1 MVVCISTIFVTLS
14 KVHWGGVLVFSG
26 IILSIQVFAMERR
39 ARMLVYAA
47 NISITFF
54 VVFLLF
60 VNGMVSQD
68 LIISFN
74 FFYLISIFLFIVTRL
89 FLFSPLSSLGQS
101 DRKLQFLFFSNLLLT
116 IVVVW
121 LTNGSNNTFYLLYSI
136 IIFAALV
143 AAPRVF
149 TLISNYSGKREKLVY
164 SFAFGISIGVGTSL
178 VYVFLRYRL
187 SNNGSNPLLYWI
199 FISKPFL
206 IQPLILFTAVTTIGA
221 YLFLKSREQN
231 SSKFSVLVPLALLL
245 ALGSNFGTWLVHPF
259 KPSITNIWQDVS
271 FNSELIFSEQQVLVG
286 KWIQINTP
294 ADSLVA
300 SSFQCSPFE
309 LSSSETTKNL
319 ECSTRNTLSWIVP
332 LARRT
337 ALLESVTWFQG
348 MPGSRERLKAEQ
360 YVDAVDLFARLDNPG
375 SLSDLQ
381 DLGVDY
387 VVIDKR
393 KSERSSWPSGGE
405 IMFETTDFYVLSI
418 RT

>member
-1 MVVCISTIFVTLS
+1 
-14 KVHWGGVLVFSG
+14 
-26 IILSIQVFAMERR
+26 
-39 ARMLVYAA
+39 
-47 NISITFF
+47 
-54 VVFLLF
+54 
-60 VNGMVSQD
+60 
-68 LIISFN
+68 
-74 FFYLISIFLFIVTRL
+74 
-89 FLFSPLSSLGQS
+89 
-101 DRKLQFLFFSNLLLT
+101 
-116 IVVVW
+116 
-121 LTNGSNNTFYLLYSI
+121 
-136 IIFAALV
+136 
-143 AAPRVF
+143 
-149 TLISNYSGKREKLVY
+149 
-164 SFAFGISIGVGTSL
+164 
-178 VYVFLRYRL
+178 
-187 SNNGSNPLLYWI
+187 
-199 FISKPFL
+199 L
-206 IQPLILFTAVTTIGA
+206 IQPLILFTAITTIGA